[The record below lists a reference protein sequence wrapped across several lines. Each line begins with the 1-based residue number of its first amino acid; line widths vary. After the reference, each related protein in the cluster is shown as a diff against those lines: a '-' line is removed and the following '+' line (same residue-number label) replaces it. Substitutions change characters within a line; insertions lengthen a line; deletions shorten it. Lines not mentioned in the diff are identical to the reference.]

1 MNGSDVWGSS
11 APYGDILPVFKWNIY
26 KRMITFPSKM
36 MTVITFT
43 VIIIDDSLQNTLGE
57 KKMPSV
63 IWKLLISL
71 PTGTAIILSF
81 MKLLIFLI
89 NIHLNNGRTSP

>member
-1 MNGSDVWGSS
+1 M
-11 APYGDILPVFKWNIY
+11 A
-26 KRMITFPSKM
+26 
-36 MTVITFT
+36 
-43 VIIIDDSLQNTLGE
+43 
-57 KKMPSV
+57 SV

-89 NIHLNNGRTSP
+89 NIPFEHGEDVTIRR

>member
-1 MNGSDVWGSS
+1 MEYLQKNEYF
-11 APYGDILPVFKWNIY
+11 PFK
-26 KRMITFPSKM
+26 
-36 MTVITFT
+36 TV
-43 VIIIDDSLQNTLGE
+43 IIDDSLQNTLGE

-89 NIHLNNGRTSP
+89 NIPFEHGEDVTIRR

>member
-1 MNGSDVWGSS
+1 MEYLQKNEYF
-11 APYGDILPVFKWNIY
+11 PFK
-26 KRMITFPSKM
+26 
-36 MTVITFT
+36 TV
-43 VIIIDDSLQNTLGE
+43 IIDDSLPNTLGE

-89 NIHLNNGRTSP
+89 NIPFEHGEDVTIRR

>member
-1 MNGSDVWGSS
+1 MEYLQKNEYF
-11 APYGDILPVFKWNIY
+11 PFK
-26 KRMITFPSKM
+26 
-36 MTVITFT
+36 TV
-43 VIIIDDSLQNTLGE
+43 IIDDSRQNALGE
-57 KKMPSV
+57 KKMTSV

-89 NIHLNNGRTSP
+89 NIPFEHG

>member
-1 MNGSDVWGSS
+1 MEYLQKNEYF
-11 APYGDILPVFKWNIY
+11 PFK
-26 KRMITFPSKM
+26 
-36 MTVITFT
+36 TV
-43 VIIIDDSLQNTLGE
+43 IIDDSLQNTLGE

-81 MKLLIFLI
+81 IKLLIFLI
-89 NIHLNNGRTSP
+89 NIPFEHGEDVTIRR

>member
-11 APYGDILPVFKWNIY
+11 APYGDVLPVFKWNIY
-26 KRMITFPSKM
+26 KGMSTYFPFK
-36 MTVITFT
+36 T
-43 VIIIDDSLQNTLGE
+43 VIIDGSLQNTLGE
-57 KKMPSV
+57 KKCQVSFGNF
-63 IWKLLISL
+63 LISL

-89 NIHLNNGRTSP
+89 NIPFKHGEDVTIRR